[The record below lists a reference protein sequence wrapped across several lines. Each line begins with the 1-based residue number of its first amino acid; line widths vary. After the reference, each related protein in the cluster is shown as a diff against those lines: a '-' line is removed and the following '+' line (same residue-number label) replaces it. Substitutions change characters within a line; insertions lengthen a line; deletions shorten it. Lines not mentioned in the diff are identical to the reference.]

1 MRLTKAHLAGVDQY
15 KYSGMDKSVVSKHVL
30 GPYWTWL
37 VTLFPTNL
45 APNAVSLDYIV
56 DHGRI
61 LRRYSQK
68 SS

>member
-45 APNAVSLDYIV
+45 APNAVSGAASRLSGVRMV
-56 DHGRI
+56 DVIGP
-61 LRRYSQK
+61 
-68 SS
+68 